1 MNSRTVSVPAKLVT
15 GGEWIYLK
23 ASTTYTGG
31 WYMYINGAPRMSV
44 TYSDIA
50 QSWFAH
56 ANGSERLAVSLEVPS
71 REVEGIRQAMHI
83 AETMYLTGA
92 I

>member
-23 ASTTYTGG
+23 NYSNT
-31 WYMYINGAPRMSV
+31 WYMYVEGVPRVSAR
-44 TYSDIA
+44 YSDIA
-50 QSWFAH
+50 RSWFVH
-56 ANGSERLAVSLEVPS
+56 KDGSRELAICVDVPG
-71 REVEGIRQAMHI
+71 REVEDIRKAMHI

-92 I
+92 L